1 MVAIFQIGIGRR
13 ESTKSDWPEN
23 SQWMHGYTQGIYE
36 YLNIWNTRHRVS
48 YQIIK
53 AWVEKP
59 PQFCLIFTVYAFT
72 FQEYIAQRSPDFR
85 KTFVKFDSDGDGKIS
100 RKEFRMVGINLVL
113 VKGKIGSKKM
123 ISLCGKCSCIY
134 LFIYLFLT
142 SAGVGQSG
150 SIHEWRSISHSKREV
165 HFLCC
170 DWLILRAR
178 CLLH

>member
-1 MVAIFQIGIGRR
+1 MCFTFLCLILGYFLMVAIFQIGIGRR

-48 YQIIK
+48 YHIIK

-123 ISLCGKCSCIY
+123 ISLCGKCLCIY
-134 LFIYLFLT
+134 LFIYF
-142 SAGVGQSG
+142 
-150 SIHEWRSISHSKREV
+150 
-165 HFLCC
+165 
-170 DWLILRAR
+170 
-178 CLLH
+178 